1 MMIQAYVFKRLGNYL
16 TKTLLSSGI
25 MVENTM
31 EVKQEDIFF
40 TMGKIHVTAAAI
52 F

>member
-1 MMIQAYVFKRLGNYL
+1 MMIQTYVFKHLGNYL

-31 EVKQEDIFF
+31 EVKQEDFF
-40 TMGKIHVTAAAI
+40 FYHGKRYT
-52 F
+52 